1 MWKGALVA
9 VEREIGS
16 PSDRPDAVVVDAGR
30 PSRAPAPRRLSISQ
44 VGTTSTCIAVSGSP
58 CRSRRIVQAYI
69 FFGHD
74 RAAGS
79 HRSRTGPWAAM
90 CLIGTTIINGVLKFD
105 SLFNTVVNFSA
116 LFAGAY
122 FANVLARSYQL
133 PGIDSMV
140 MVAISANAGMA
151 VAALFLMI
159 YYRTSF
165 N

>member
-1 MWKGALVA
+1 MDGFLQL
-9 VEREIGS
+9 IGINAHWVSFS
-16 PSDRPDAVVVDAGR
+16 PFSSANGGSSAFFVV
-30 PSRAPAPRRLSISQ
+30 
-44 VGTTSTCIAVSGSP
+44 
-58 CRSRRIVQAYI
+58 
-69 FFGHD
+69 
-74 RAAGS
+74 
-79 HRSRTGPWAAM
+79 AAM

>member
-1 MWKGALVA
+1 MDGFLQLIGINIHWSSYLPFSGTNGTSSEFLVM
-9 VEREIGS
+9 
-16 PSDRPDAVVVDAGR
+16 
-30 PSRAPAPRRLSISQ
+30 
-44 VGTTSTCIAVSGSP
+44 
-58 CRSRRIVQAYI
+58 
-69 FFGHD
+69 
-74 RAAGS
+74 
-79 HRSRTGPWAAM
+79 AAM
-90 CLIGTTIINGVLKFD
+90 CLVGTTIINGVLKFD

-151 VAALFLMI
+151 VAALFLI
-159 YYRTSF
+159 LYYRTSF

>member
-1 MWKGALVA
+1 MDGFLQL
-9 VEREIGS
+9 IGINAHWANFS
-16 PSDRPDAVVVDAGR
+16 PFSSANGGSSAFFVV
-30 PSRAPAPRRLSISQ
+30 
-44 VGTTSTCIAVSGSP
+44 
-58 CRSRRIVQAYI
+58 
-69 FFGHD
+69 
-74 RAAGS
+74 
-79 HRSRTGPWAAM
+79 AAM
-90 CLIGTTIINGVLKFD
+90 CLIGTTIIIGVLKFD

>member
-1 MWKGALVA
+1 M
-9 VEREIGS
+9 RIGRIS
-16 PSDRPDAVVVDAGR
+16 R
-30 PSRAPAPRRLSISQ
+30 PSPARTAFLRL
-44 VGTTSTCIAVSGSP
+44 
-58 CRSRRIVQAYI
+58 
-69 FFGHD
+69 FGLFRTD
-74 RAAGS
+74 ADSER
-79 HRSRTGPWAAM
+79 HRGLSFILVPLDTPGV
-90 CLIGTTIINGVLKFD
+90 TTINNGVLKFD